1 MRFGTI
7 YKIYTMFK
15 RILDYLKKNF
25 VLIIV
30 VIFLTA
36 ILDLIGLGGKS
47 DFGAGFVLGFLL
59 VFGVILYNILKK

>member
-7 YKIYTMFK
+7 YNTYIMIKK
-15 RILDYLKKNF
+15 ALDYFKKNF
-25 VLIIV
+25 ILIVV
-30 VIFLTA
+30 VIFITA